1 MATWAATMVD
11 GVAYGLLLF
20 TVSAG
25 LALIFGVMDVLNLA
39 HGTFYLAGAYLA
51 WALGDG
57 VAAFSAVAGL
67 VALGVAALAVGA
79 AGGGLLAL
87 ALRPLRAGADH
98 LDQALA
104 TLGLAFIASWAF
116 TEAFG
121 AAPLPASPPAALAGN
136 VVIAGHGYPVYRL
149 LFIVVAAFLAAC
161 LHLVV
166 RSTHA
171 GTLLRATVSDPAMA
185 AASGIRVNRVR
196 VTALAVG
203 GAITTLAGVLG
214 APLLGPAPGVDVQV
228 LVLSLVVVVVGG
240 AGSVVHTLAAALL
253 VGQVQTVGVIAAP
266 TLAAF
271 LLFGMVLAVLVIR
284 GRTGAAAVLRA

>member
-1 MATWAATMVD
+1 MATWTATMVD

-51 WALGDG
+51 WALTGDG
-57 VAAFSAVAGL
+57 GL
-67 VALGVAALAVGA
+67 AALGAAALAGVVAGA
-79 AGGGLLAL
+79 AGGGLLTL
-87 ALRPLRAGADH
+87 ALRPLRAGAGH
-98 LDQALA
+98 LDHALA
-104 TLGLAFIASWAF
+104 TLGLAFVASWVF

-136 VVIAGHGYPVYRL
+136 VVLAGNGYPVYRL
-149 LFIVVAAFLAAC
+149 LFIAVAAILAAG

-166 RSTHA
+166 RRTHA

-185 AASGIRVNRVR
+185 AASGIDVRRVR
-196 VTALAVG
+196 VAALATG

-240 AGSVVHTLAAALL
+240 AGSVPHTLAAALL
-253 VGQVQTVGVIAAP
+253 VGQVQTVGVVAAP
-266 TLAAF
+266 TIAAF
-271 LLFGMVLAVLVIR
+271 LLFGLVLAVLVVR
-284 GRTGAAAVLRA
+284 GRAGTPVVLRA

>member
-1 MATWAATMVD
+1 MVD

-51 WALGDG
+51 WALTSGG
-57 VAAFSAVAGL
+57 PAAAGL
-67 VALGVAALAVGA
+67 IPLGAAALAGAIVGA
-79 AGGGLLAL
+79 AGGGLLTL
-87 ALRPLRAGADH
+87 ALRPLRAGAGH

-104 TLGLAFIASWAF
+104 TLGLAFVASWAF

-121 AAPLPASPPAALAGN
+121 AAPLPATPPAVLAGN
-136 VVIAGHGYPVYRL
+136 IVLAGHGYPVYRL
-149 LFIVVAAFLAAC
+149 LFIAVAAILALA

-166 RSTHA
+166 RRTHA

-185 AASGIRVNRVR
+185 AASGIRVTRVR
-196 VTALAVG
+196 GAALATG
-203 GAITTLAGVLG
+203 GAVTTVAGVLG

-240 AGSVVHTLAAALL
+240 AGSVGHTLAAALL

-271 LLFGMVLAVLVIR
+271 LLFGLVLAVLVIR
-284 GRTGAAAVLRA
+284 GRTGAPTVLRA